1 MDGGGWFDGDLNGD
15 FEVKRCLSSF
25 VDEGRIESH
34 RYYLARRTL
43 LEMLRDRGYSIPALD
58 IDISLQDFRSFYSQK
73 PDPDRLRISAALR
86 SDPSKKI
93 LVIFCGPDVVKVNA
107 IRSIATQIV
116 NKDSLSK
123 LILVLQNHIT
133 SQALKAV
140 DLFSFQVEKF
150 QLPRMLQQ
158 DAIARYYGLEKGQV
172 VKVIYNGEITG
183 SHVTYRCVW

>member
-1 MDGGGWFDGDLNGD
+1 MCSLTQS
-15 FEVKRCLSSF
+15 VIHSLTLSSF
-25 VDEGRIESH
+25 VDEGSIESH

-58 IDISLQDFRSFYSQK
+58 IDIYLH
-73 PDPDRLRISAALR
+73 
-86 SDPSKKI
+86 I

-140 DLFSFQVEKF
+140 DLFSFQVEMFQILCCYILFIKF
-150 QLPRMLQQ
+150 FLFQLNCTMLVIIYFLFRFLQLPRMLQQ